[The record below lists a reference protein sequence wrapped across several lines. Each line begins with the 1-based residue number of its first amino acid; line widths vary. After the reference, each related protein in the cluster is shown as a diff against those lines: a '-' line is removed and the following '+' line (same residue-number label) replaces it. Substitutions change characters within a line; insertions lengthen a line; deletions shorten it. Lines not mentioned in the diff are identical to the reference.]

1 MKPELLQRYCPPSLS
16 CLTILPPSSFPPTI
30 SRQKPPKLSA
40 TAHAKQCVLGSATY
54 PRRHRCQ
61 CRRRNRLR
69 SSTNRATRLEAP
81 PLTNHPTAAPAL
93 RLKLLAVCRPESSTL
108 SRVHSTRL
116 LCMRAQP
123 VHGCP
128 APTRART

>member
-16 CLTILPPSSFPPTI
+16 CLTILPSSFPPTI

-40 TAHAKQCVLGSATY
+40 TAHAKQCVLVSATC

-61 CRRRNRLR
+61 CQRRNRLR

-81 PLTNHPTAAPAL
+81 QLTNHPTAAPAL
-93 RLKLLAVCRPESSTL
+93 RLKSLAVCRPEF
-108 SRVHSTRL
+108 
-116 LCMRAQP
+116 
-123 VHGCP
+123 
-128 APTRART
+128 